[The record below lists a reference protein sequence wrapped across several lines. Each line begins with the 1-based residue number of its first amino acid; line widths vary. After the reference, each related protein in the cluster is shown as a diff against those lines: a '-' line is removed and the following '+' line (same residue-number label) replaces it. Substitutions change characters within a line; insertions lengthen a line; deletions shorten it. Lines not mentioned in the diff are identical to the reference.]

1 MHFLMWQLCFCLP
14 TMTRKGSG
22 LNATRVLEWFS
33 RSIISVEPEQYWN
46 VCCQNYIT
54 SNMYTKYQ
62 IYFLGRNS
70 ETKDGNVIKKKDF
83 LKKLRKTL
91 SNF

>member
-1 MHFLMWQLCFCLP
+1 
-14 TMTRKGSG
+14 
-22 LNATRVLEWFS
+22 
-33 RSIISVEPEQYWN
+33 
-46 VCCQNYIT
+46 
-54 SNMYTKYQ
+54 MYTKYQ